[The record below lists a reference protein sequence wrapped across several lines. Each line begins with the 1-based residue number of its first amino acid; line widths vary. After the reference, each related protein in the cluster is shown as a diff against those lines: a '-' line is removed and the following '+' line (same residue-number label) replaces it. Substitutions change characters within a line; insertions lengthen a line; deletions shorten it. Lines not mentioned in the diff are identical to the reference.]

1 MQMQSTGRGSSNQ
14 DVKWQTRKLRLQDS
28 QVLLVGRAC
37 GCSECDFAR
46 PAGTCHSSV
55 PAGSQHRAFTIG
67 SSFARF
73 CPELCCYAP
82 SLWLRSQLTHCL
94 QTSLCC
100 CSDWCSNTECILSLS
115 CPLLPHHSAL
125 ETNSQAHRH
134 TQKSDSELLTKRPW
148 LKTENDIYKDPYPKL
163 CNAERICC
171 TGIWGHSLKGC
182 HGYKFNFMFFSAF
195 RSKEISRGEIS
206 TQWAWPQS

>member
-134 TQKSDSELLTKRPW
+134 TQNTQTHRHTHNTQTHNTQTHTHTPVDQTARKMAWLTRE
-148 LKTENDIYKDPYPKL
+148 T
-163 CNAERICC
+163 
-171 TGIWGHSLKGC
+171 KG
-182 HGYKFNFMFFSAF
+182 S
-195 RSKEISRGEIS
+195 S
-206 TQWAWPQS
+206 QL